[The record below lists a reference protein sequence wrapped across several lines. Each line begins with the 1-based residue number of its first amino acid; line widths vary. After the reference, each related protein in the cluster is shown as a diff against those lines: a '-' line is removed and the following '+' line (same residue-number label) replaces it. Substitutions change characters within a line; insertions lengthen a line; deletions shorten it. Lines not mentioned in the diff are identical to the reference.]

1 MWSLGGTTFPE
12 IAAAVK
18 RVLATPRVIF
28 ARAVDRRGLPTP
40 SRVFAS
46 REGKPL
52 NAPDH
57 HIGSRR
63 LDLVMLT
70 VRDRTDGF
78 AGAPAGTA
86 KPLRFLAAFEEAEP
100 YLGLP
105 AQAVKLVRW
114 LVRQTRPCDWE
125 EGSRPIAW
133 PSARR
138 QQELLRLSPGRVKA
152 LNRILFGAGI
162 FVMRDHPTGK
172 RFGRRGPD
180 GRIVEAY
187 GFDLSPIALR
197 YDEFVRIAAEAAAER
212 ERMRKLRIRATIAR
226 KAVAQA
232 GEALA
237 RLLALPE
244 GWPRL
249 KTETAGLAI
258 AARKARASEALSV
271 IVAGLEARKNEV
283 EQWLRDTAKSV
294 ETSPSI
300 RIRTLILVYFLR

>member
-1 MWSLGGTTFPE
+1 
-12 IAAAVK
+12 
-18 RVLATPRVIF
+18 
-28 ARAVDRRGLPTP
+28 
-40 SRVFAS
+40 
-46 REGKPL
+46 
-52 NAPDH
+52 
-57 HIGSRR
+57 
-63 LDLVMLT
+63 MLT
-70 VRDRTDGF
+70 VRDRADGF

-133 PSARR
+133 PGARR
-138 QQELLRLSPGRVKA
+138 QQELLGLSPGRVKA

-187 GFDLSPIALR
+187 GFDLSPLALR
-197 YDEFVRIAAEAAAER
+197 HDEFVRIAAEAKVER
-212 ERMRKLRIRATIAR
+212 ERMRRLRTRATLAR
-226 KAVAQA
+226 RGVAQA

-237 RLLALPE
+237 RHLTLPE

-249 KTETAGLAI
+249 KTEVAGLAA

-271 IVAGLEARKNEV
+271 IVAGLEARKDEV
-283 EQWLRDTAKSV
+283 EQWLRDTAKLM
-294 ETSPSI
+294 ETSPLGLKVRS
-300 RIRTLILVYFLR
+300 LPHLRPLPQFKPLLPLRPIQKSRPRPLPRLRLRSRLPQTNSPISLRGSANGSRQSAGG

>member
-1 MWSLGGTTFPE
+1 VAAATDSPLFRELNHALDSEKPARGGHFSHRRSGKMWSLGGTTFPE

-162 FVMRDHPTGK
+162 VMPLISPTDAWGHS
-172 RFGRRGPD
+172 RG
-180 GRIVEAY
+180 
-187 GFDLSPIALR
+187 
-197 YDEFVRIAAEAAAER
+197 
-212 ERMRKLRIRATIAR
+212 
-226 KAVAQA
+226 
-232 GEALA
+232 GE
-237 RLLALPE
+237 
-244 GWPRL
+244 
-249 KTETAGLAI
+249 
-258 AARKARASEALSV
+258 
-271 IVAGLEARKNEV
+271 
-283 EQWLRDTAKSV
+283 
-294 ETSPSI
+294 
-300 RIRTLILVYFLR
+300 